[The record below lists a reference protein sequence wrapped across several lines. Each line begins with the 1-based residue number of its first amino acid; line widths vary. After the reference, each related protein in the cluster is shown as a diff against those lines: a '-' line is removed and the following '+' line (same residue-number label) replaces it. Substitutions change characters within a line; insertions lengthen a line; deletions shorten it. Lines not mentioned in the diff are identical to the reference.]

1 VAIATPILKILNF
14 DIEIMA
20 KKKSYPKAPKQSSSL
35 EVWQKYDIKVSEV
48 KKYNAQLLS
57 DARKKKSLVE
67 KIKKVKASR

>member
-1 VAIATPILKILNF
+1 MAIATPILKILNF

>member
-1 VAIATPILKILNF
+1 MAFVAPIYKILNF
-14 DIEIMA
+14 DKEIMA

-35 EVWQKYDIKVSEV
+35 EVWQKYDKKVSEV

-57 DARKKKSLVE
+57 DSRKKKNLVE